1 MPTSYAVTR
10 TINAAP
16 ERVWRLLTDGEA
28 YPRWNPSVVSL
39 RGRIVSGE
47 KIELVSTVNTKRR
60 FVLSVSQV
68 EPERRMVWSSGM
80 PLGLFRGVRT
90 FVLESRSSSQTE
102 FSMREEYSG
111 LLAGLITRTIP
122 DLNDAFGQFADGLK
136 AAAESNDR

>member
-16 ERVWRLLTDGEA
+16 ERVWRLLTDGED

-47 KIELVSTVNTKRR
+47 KIELVSTD
-60 FVLSVSQV
+60 
-68 EPERRMVWSSGM
+68 
-80 PLGLFRGVRT
+80 
-90 FVLESRSSSQTE
+90 
-102 FSMREEYSG
+102 EYSG

>member
-1 MPTSYAVTR
+1 MPAGYAVTR

-16 ERVWRLLTDGEA
+16 ERVWRLLIDGED

-39 RGRIVSGE
+39 RGRIASGE
-47 KIELVSTVNTKRR
+47 KIELVSTVSTKRR
-60 FVLSVSQV
+60 FVLSVSEV

-111 LLAGLITRTIP
+111 LLAGLIARTIP

-136 AAAESNDR
+136 AAAESTDH